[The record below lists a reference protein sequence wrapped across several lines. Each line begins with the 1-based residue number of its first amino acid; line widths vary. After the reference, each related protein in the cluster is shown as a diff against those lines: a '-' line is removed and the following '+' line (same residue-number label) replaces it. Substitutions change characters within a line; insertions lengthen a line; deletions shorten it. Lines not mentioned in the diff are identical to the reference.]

1 MVTFIVI
8 GLISLFFNCTNSLD
22 NILRNR
28 SIVQIAL
35 LLAGI
40 IAIFG
45 LLLFLQ
51 EYVTGFIYQGKEK
64 INPLNLFAIFSQAI
78 NADANNTHGNAYIF
92 QLIVSLIGA
101 VCFGGLLISTIS
113 NVFQRR
119 IEASAKGDVRY
130 WRLSGHNIIIGANE
144 LLEPSLRNLYFDS
157 GKNRLKQKRKVLVVT
172 TQNAGRVRSKIKQM
186 GIVAEDQVIIYRTDV
201 MTGDEFSKLYLPK
214 CNSITIIGDVQVK
227 DADVINTSIAGLLYD
242 FMCNAP
248 QQKNGPVPCYL
259 SYRDFY
265 FFLSSCKKFKNDQ
278 IYFYP
283 FNYYEICIGNVWGY
297 GQLSQ
302 EIEPHEDFHYQGLS
316 TYVQQGLLHLVV
328 LGFNIMGQEVVKA
341 AIKWAHFTN
350 SRNRDVKQTK
360 ITVIANEKSAVDE
373 FKMRFPQVESE
384 LPDIEV
390 EFLLQSPHCQDTFKA
405 LQEIVD
411 SAEMKPYV
419 VICSDNSSDNYL
431 MAGHLPVKC
440 YMKHIPVLAQMDYF
454 NEHLVRGMISQE
466 RYRNVNFFGFVN
478 NDLSFVADIRV
489 AQQLVYY
496 HARSKGV
503 ETKNFQT
510 LWESYSYDNVRQTRL
525 CYLNGLATLI
535 DQLGVRIAQGS
546 EDSVEFSTEKALSIL
561 QRQFMGWNFLAGYRA
576 SATMDTE
583 SDWTYRRINTM
594 FTYEVLK
601 DENGMDL
608 PNRQRQM
615 LEYLKDFIIWLKEN
629 NLYLALKDSMS
640 S

>member
-1 MVTFIVI
+1 MTFIVI

-51 EYVTGFIYQGKEK
+51 EYVTGFMYQGKEK

-157 GKNRLKQKRKVLVVT
+157 GKNRLKQQRKVLVVT
-172 TQNAGRVRSKIKQM
+172 TQNAGRVRSRIKQM
-186 GIVAEDQVIIYRTDV
+186 GI
-201 MTGDEFSKLYLPK
+201 
-214 CNSITIIGDVQVK
+214 
-227 DADVINTSIAGLLYD
+227 
-242 FMCNAP
+242 
-248 QQKNGPVPCYL
+248 
-259 SYRDFY
+259 
-265 FFLSSCKKFKNDQ
+265 
-278 IYFYP
+278 
-283 FNYYEICIGNVWGY
+283 
-297 GQLSQ
+297 
-302 EIEPHEDFHYQGLS
+302 
-316 TYVQQGLLHLVV
+316 
-328 LGFNIMGQEVVKA
+328 
-341 AIKWAHFTN
+341 
-350 SRNRDVKQTK
+350 K

-373 FKMRFPQVESE
+373 FKMRFPQVESV

-411 SAEMKPYV
+411 SVERKPYV

-431 MAGHLPVKC
+431 MAGHLPVEC
-440 YMKHIPVLAQMDYF
+440 YMKQIPVLAQMDYF
-454 NEHLVRGMISQE
+454 NEHLVRGMISQG

-496 HARSKGV
+496 HARNKGV

-546 EDSVEFSTEKALSIL
+546 EDSVEFSTDKALSIL

-576 SATMDTE
+576 SATMNTE
-583 SDWTYRRINTM
+583 SDWTYRRINKM